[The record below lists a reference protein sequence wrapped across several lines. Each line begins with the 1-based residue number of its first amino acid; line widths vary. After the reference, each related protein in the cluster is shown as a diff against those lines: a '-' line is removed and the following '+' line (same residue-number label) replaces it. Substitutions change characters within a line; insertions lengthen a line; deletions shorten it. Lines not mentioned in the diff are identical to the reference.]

1 MQSLKFSLHVFFF
14 IQNIWE
20 NFEMDNRRRRSGYA
34 IPEVFFP
41 CFLLFQK
48 NWGNFET
55 GNMRRRIGYAI
66 PDVFF
71 MFSSFS

>member
-1 MQSLKFSLHVFFF
+1 MQSLKFSFLVFFF
-14 IQNIWE
+14 
-20 NFEMDNRRRRSGYA
+20 
-34 IPEVFFP
+34 
-41 CFLLFQK
+41 LK
-48 NWGNFET
+48 KKWGNFET